1 MASTKHSRPVS
12 KDNPRRAAA
21 AQMTQR
27 LDRQDV
33 ATLAGA
39 VKMVQPRHRNYVM
52 QRAAGSTPAQAWNA
66 TMTRV
71 NNPEGSGR
79 NLEARSP
86 SVSRAIDAAVTT
98 ILRGSLMSSAQR
110 RDWVLDRLL
119 LESQD
124 GGDSARI
131 RALELLGKTAGL
143 FIDRAEVALVDGGAS
158 VQSRIEELL
167 AGVRRREPVNGVD
180 AELDVVLEHDAPSDD
195 GQDDEDV
202 PRRSADEDHDSRG

>member
-21 AQMTQR
+21 VEMSQR

-52 QRAAGSTPAQAWNA
+52 RRAAGATPAQAWMA
-66 TMTRV
+66 TMGKV
-71 NNPEGSGR
+71 SNPERSGR
-79 NLEARSP
+79 KLEAKSH

-119 LESQD
+119 EETQN

-143 FIDRAEVALVDGGAS
+143 FVDRSEVALVDGGAS
-158 VQSRIEELL
+158 VQARIEALL
-167 AGVRRREPVNGVD
+167 AGVRRRDCLNDEGADLPEASVD
-180 AELDVVLEHDAPSDD
+180 VD
-195 GQDDEDV
+195 GSHG
-202 PRRSADEDHDSRG
+202 SAATAHPSRGQSL

>member
-1 MASTKHSRPVS
+1 
-12 KDNPRRAAA
+12 
-21 AQMTQR
+21 
-27 LDRQDV
+27 
-33 ATLAGA
+33 
-39 VKMVQPRHRNYVM
+39 MVQPRHRNYVM

-143 FIDRAEVALVDGGAS
+143 FVDRSEVALVDGGAS

-167 AGVRRREPVNGVD
+167 AGVRRRDPVNGVD
-180 AELDVVLEHDAPSDD
+180 AALDVVLEHDAPSND
-195 GQDDEDV
+195 GQD
-202 PRRSADEDHDSRG
+202 DEDHDSRG